1 MADDS
6 DAEVIAASL
15 SEPAAFGTV
24 FDRHAETLLR
34 FLVRRVGPDTAEELL
49 GDLFRIAFEA
59 RTGFD
64 LTRANARP
72 WLYGIG
78 SNLLRHHR
86 RSEGRRLRAM
96 ADVVALPGAVE
107 EDPVASEVDARSL
120 ASGTAR
126 LVAELPE
133 GEREVL
139 LLAVFEE
146 LSYEEI
152 ATALGIPI
160 GTVRSRL
167 NRARGRLR
175 ELLGRNGQREDVGDN
190 PRCLETEP

>member
-1 MADDS
+1 MTFGSARSLGAYLESAMD
-6 DAEVIAASL
+6 EVKTSL
-15 SEPAAFGTV
+15 
-24 FDRHAETLLR
+24 
-34 FLVRRVGPDTAEELL
+34 
-49 GDLFRIAFEA
+49 
-59 RTGFD
+59 
-64 LTRANARP
+64 
-72 WLYGIG
+72 GI
-78 SNLLRHHR
+78 L
-86 RSEGRRLRAM
+86 AT
-96 ADVVALPGAVE
+96 
-107 EDPVASEVDARSL
+107 DARSL